1 MFPLL
6 TSAGNIYVRK
16 LLFIFF
22 LLYFFGALLT
32 SKWVLILRVK
42 INVTEFSNTESTDND
57 DWLYLDDVNRL
68 DITEEKI
75 SELEETEI
83 ETIQNEALKI
93 KWTMSSRIMYM

>member
-1 MFPLL
+1 MCQETF
-6 TSAGNIYVRK
+6 IY
-16 LLFIFF
+16 LF
-22 LLYFFGALLT
+22 LLHFFGALLT

-75 SELEETEI
+75 SELEEIEI

-93 KWTMSSRIMYM
+93 KMNNVK

>member
-1 MFPLL
+1 MCQETF
-6 TSAGNIYVRK
+6 IY
-16 LLFIFF
+16 LF
-22 LLYFFGALLT
+22 LLHFFGALLT

-75 SELEETEI
+75 SELEEIEI

>member
-6 TSAGNIYVRK
+6 TSAGNICVRK

-22 LLYFFGALLT
+22 LLYFFGVLLT

-75 SELEETEI
+75 SELEEIEI